1 MLESDKDVARWIN
14 NLRSESTKRIY
25 SEGLLKFAEY
35 TKQNPKEIIS
45 NFQKNKKEAEDT
57 LTDFIHETS
66 KKQTPKSVH
75 NTLVSIKSWLLHND
89 IEMRRKINCGNIKR
103 APTTEDESI
112 PTQDEL
118 NRILNYSDLR
128 GKAFISLIA
137 FAGFRPST
145 AVNTKLR
152 DIPDLIITE
161 DLVNLSK
168 KPAQIKVKPEF
179 SKNARPYFTF
189 LSSEGCEYVLEY
201 LRSRINEGEK
211 LTPESRV
218 LSYSLKSSQHSIA
231 RTGFSRK
238 IKRTF
243 ERAGYNGRPYVL
255 RSYFD
260 TAILNSGLSYIYQ
273 QFFMGHAGTI
283 EATYTVNKNLPQSQ
297 IDDMR
302 QQFKEKVEPKLE
314 TITVKARSEID
325 LLKIEN
331 QKLKDQLQKTNTD
344 LTNRIKKIENAI
356 PPPNEPTIPEPTKEE
371 EERIESQIKKI
382 EKWEKDHPEEAKK
395 QREEDD
401 KSIEENEKS
410 PEVQKWYI
418 KYLEDMVQEQ
428 QNTLTEITNTLKEP
442 KTTENNQTK

>member
-1 MLESDKDVARWIN
+1 MVESDKDVARWIN

-25 SEGLLKFAEY
+25 SEGLLKFTEY
-35 TKQNPKEIIS
+35 AKQSPKEIIAH
-45 NFQKNKKEAEDT
+45 FQANKKEAEDL

-75 NTLVSIKSWLLHND
+75 NNLVSVKSWLLHND
-89 IEMRRKINCGNIKR
+89 VVMRRKINCGNIKR

-145 AVNTKLR
+145 AVNVKLR
-152 DIPDLIITE
+152 DIPDLIITAE
-161 DLVNLSK
+161 SVNLAN
-168 KPAQIKVKPEF
+168 KPAQIKVKAEF
-179 SKNARPYFTF
+179 SKNTRPYFTF

-211 LTPESRV
+211 LTPESKV
-218 LSYSLKSSQHSIA
+218 LSYSLKSSRHSIA

-260 TAILNSGLSYIYQ
+260 TAILNSGLSFIYQ

-283 EATYTVNKNLPQSQ
+283 EATYTVNKNLPQLQ

-302 QQFKEKVEPKLE
+302 EQFKERVEPKLE
-314 TITVKARSEID
+314 TITVKARSEITI
-325 LLKIEN
+325 LNSKLSEQKNEN
-331 QKLKDQLQKTNTD
+331 
-344 LTNRIKKIENAI
+344 
-356 PPPNEPTIPEPTKEE
+356 
-371 EERIESQIKKI
+371 
-382 EKWEKDHPEEAKK
+382 
-395 QREEDD
+395 RELN
-401 KSIEENEKS
+401 KR
-410 PEVQKWYI
+410 
-418 KYLEDMVQEQ
+418 LEDQQKEINEINSFLKKLFADGPVSAAVAVQVSKQ
-428 QNTLTEITNTLKEP
+428 LKEDS
-442 KTTENNQTK
+442 NRGSSQNSNQSSAL